1 MQEHIYTIPVNEAF
15 ESCGGNCP
23 FCMLFEDLEE
33 TELDLILGA
42 SMMEP
47 DIRKKTNE
55 KGFCGKHYRRM
66 FTMKNRLGMALTL
79 ESHLETLKKDLAPGG
94 FLAKDASAKPIKN
107 IAELEE
113 SCYVCE
119 RIEEKFA
126 KMIATAVYLYHTEE
140 EFRNKFNSATV
151 ICLPH
156 YRRLLTCASSNLPKK
171 VYANLFE
178 DADKLVRGY
187 LDTLKDD
194 VSWFCRKFDYRFDDQ
209 PWGNSKDS
217 VERSIRFL
225 TGGTTENF
233 NGTKRVKK

>member
-1 MQEHIYTIPVNEAF
+1 
-15 ESCGGNCP
+15 
-23 FCMLFEDLEE
+23 MLFENLEE

-55 KGFCGKHYRRM
+55 QGFCGKHYRRM
-66 FTMKNRLGMALTL
+66 FTMKNRLGMALML

-94 FLAKDASAKPIKN
+94 FLAKDASAKPVKRIQ
-107 IAELEE
+107 ELET
-113 SCYVCE
+113 SCYVCG

-126 KMIATAVYLYHTEE
+126 KMFSTAVYLYETEE
-140 EFRNKFNSATV
+140 EFRKKFNSATV

-156 YRRLLTCASSNLPKK
+156 YKRLLTAAAGNVPKK
-171 VYANLFE
+171 VYASLFE

-187 LDTLKDD
+187 LGTLKDD

-225 TGGTTENF
+225 SGGTDNS
-233 NGTKRVKK
+233 GSGDKRK

>member
-1 MQEHIYTIPVNEAF
+1 MHEHIYTIPVNEAF
-15 ESCGGNCP
+15 ENCGGNCP
-23 FCMLFEDLEE
+23 FCMLFENLEE

-47 DIRKKTNE
+47 DVRQKTNQ

-66 FTMKNRLGMALTL
+66 FTMKNRLGMALML
-79 ESHLETLKKDLAPGG
+79 ESHLETLKKDLSPGG
-94 FLAKDASAKPIKN
+94 LLTRDASAKPVKRIQ
-107 IAELEE
+107 ELEE
-113 SCYVCE
+113 SCYVCD
-119 RIEEKFA
+119 RVEEKFK
-126 KMIATAVYLYHTEE
+126 KMFATAVYLYETEE
-140 EFRNKFNSATV
+140 EFRKKFNSATV

-156 YRRLLTCASSNLPKK
+156 YKRLLGAAAGNVPKK
-171 VYANLFE
+171 VYASLFE

-187 LDTLKDD
+187 LGTLKDD

-225 TGGTTENF
+225 SGGTDQSFSGGE
-233 NGTKRVKK
+233 KRK

>member
-1 MQEHIYTIPVNEAF
+1 
-15 ESCGGNCP
+15 
-23 FCMLFEDLEE
+23 MLFEQLEE

-55 KGFCGKHYRRM
+55 LGFCGKHYRRM
-66 FTMKNRLGMALTL
+66 FTMKNRLGMALML
-79 ESHLETLKKDLAPGG
+79 ESHLDTLKKDLAPGG
-94 FLAKDASAKPIKN
+94 FLAKDSSSKPVKRM
-107 IAELEE
+107 AELEE
-113 SCYVCE
+113 SCYVCG
-119 RIEEKFA
+119 RIEDKFS

-140 EFRNKFNSATV
+140 DFRKKFSSAQT

-156 YRRLLTCASSNLPKK
+156 YRRLLTAANGNMPKK
-171 VYANLFE
+171 LYANLFE

-194 VSWFCRKFDYRFDDQ
+194 VSWFCKKFDYRFDDQ

-225 TGGTTENF
+225 TGGTAESF
-233 NGTKRVKK
+233 SGEKRK